1 MVLALF
7 LWVPSFSMV
16 ICFAHSTLQVPQ
28 PSLTLN
34 SVFAT
39 QWDHARVFL
48 LCHSL
53 EHACRHIIGL
63 TLFVSF
69 SLGLQFYVAYSPT
82 SEIIELLHF
91 PGFLDA
97 CNVRKTPVR
106 VMHHGQN
113 GIVCSFLMAFCSLLI
128 LQFHLLFD
136 LLKHF
141 MYSHFTPHVWVFQ
154 YLKPLSI

>member
-1 MVLALF
+1 MVLELF
-7 LWVPSFSMV
+7 LWVPPFSMI

-28 PSLTLN
+28 RSLTLS
-34 SVFAT
+34 SVSAT
-39 QWDHARVFL
+39 QRDHAKIFI

-82 SEIIELLHF
+82 SEIIESLCF

-97 CNVRKTPVR
+97 YNVRKTPVH

-113 GIVCSFLMAFCSLLI
+113 GIVCSFLMTFCSLLI
-128 LQFHLLFD
+128 LQFHLLFA
-136 LLKHF
+136 
-141 MYSHFTPHVWVFQ
+141 
-154 YLKPLSI
+154 

>member
-1 MVLALF
+1 MVLELF
-7 LWVPSFSMV
+7 LWVPPFSMI

-28 PSLTLN
+28 RSLTLS
-34 SVFAT
+34 SVSAT
-39 QWDHARVFL
+39 QRDHAKIFI

-82 SEIIELLHF
+82 SEIIESLCF

-97 CNVRKTPVR
+97 YNVRKTLQS
-106 VMHHGQN
+106 MLC
-113 GIVCSFLMAFCSLLI
+113 IMARMELSVHSWWHFVVYWFCNFI
-128 LQFHLLFD
+128 YY

-141 MYSHFTPHVWVFQ
+141 IYSHFTFHVWSFQ